1 MSESASYS
9 VPYDQLERA
18 LGESQLGLVITDQ
31 DGYIHSVTP
40 KIEEL
45 TGYTSRD
52 LIGATPRIFR
62 SGKNSGET
70 YRNLWATI
78 KSGKPWKG
86 ALINQRRNGAHF
98 FDRETITC
106 SKIDRRGEIGFIAVH
121 REANEELE
129 LMQKLHLAEA
139 KVGETAS
146 EIDES
151 KEKIRELVAMTSQ
164 QAQGASLAL
173 IASMEA
179 RDPNTAGHGLRTSV
193 MLELLGE
200 QMGLFEK
207 YDRDSLRIGAILH
220 DIGKIGIPDS
230 ILLKPGPL
238 TEAEFDV
245 MKTHPEVGYRILY
258 NVAGHEHALQL
269 VRSHHERLDGS
280 GYPDGLTW
288 EQIPDFVRVF
298 SVIDCFDAMTSPRP
312 YRRAMSID
320 KAMSILT
327 DDALCGKLERS
338 AVRGLRQLCDSGV
351 LSNICG
357 LKNAA

>member
-1 MSESASYS
+1 MSETASIS
-9 VPYDQLERA
+9 VPWEQLERA
-18 LGESQLGLVITDQ
+18 LGESQLGLVVTDQ

-45 TGYTSRD
+45 TGYSSRE
-52 LIGATPRIFR
+52 LIGATPRIFQ
-62 SGKNSGET
+62 SGQTKSET
-70 YRNLWATI
+70 YRNLWTTI
-78 KSGKPWKG
+78 KSGKAWKG
-86 ALINQRRNGAHF
+86 ALINRRRSGAHF
-98 FDRETITC
+98 LDRETITN
-106 SKIDRRGEIGFIAVH
+106 SQINHRGEIGFIAIH

-139 KVGETAS
+139 KAGETAN
-146 EIDES
+146 EIDAS
-151 KEKIRELVAMTSQ
+151 KEKIRQLVAMTTQ

-179 RDPNTAGHGLRTSV
+179 RDPTTAGHGLRTSV
-193 MLELLGE
+193 MLELLGD

-220 DIGKIGIPDS
+220 DIGKIGIHDS
-230 ILLKPGPL
+230 ILLKQGPL
-238 TEAEFDV
+238 TGAEFEV
-245 MKTHPEVGYRILY
+245 MKTHPEVGYRILS
-258 NVAGHEHALQL
+258 NISGHEHALQL

-312 YRRAMSID
+312 YRCAMSIET
-320 KAMSILT
+320 AMSILT
-327 DDALCGKLERS
+327 DDALCGKLDRS
-338 AVRGLRQLCDSGV
+338 AVKGLRQLWESGV
-351 LSNICG
+351 LNHICG